1 MTRSILFLMSVASLL
16 FGSSACLAQDPPQ
29 RTKTSMWKVGIEPAG
44 DGKYII
50 VGSVFAIGDPVHET
64 LTLHA
69 LIDGGVLPKSTTV
82 EDGAAVQFIRGV
94 LWNDD
99 PCAKLLAEDEFSP
112 LKPSFGVA
120 WYLDFKSAQRQAKT
134 GVGFQDLYCPL
145 LGRSHFGDL
154 QFLHGMADRDGVK
167 AADTAKRMLAWANV
181 AYRIALGDIAPRKPL
196 KTDSGADALLSSA
209 AEMSAMRLLRA
220 KTESE
225 TRARAFGALLHMV
238 QDSYARGHVSRVPAS
253 AGQPAGIIQFLS
265 YGNQDSDKHAH
276 DDSWRDGTDDL
287 ERTLRIPG
295 AQDALG
301 ASTEL
306 VRRYK
311 AREPWPAVE
320 SYLKNGPLFVRS
332 DAKNSGPGGYE

>member
-1 MTRSILFLMSVASLL
+1 MSVASLL
-16 FGSSACLAQDPPQ
+16 FGSSAGLAQDPPK

-44 DGKYII
+44 NGKYKIEAT
-50 VGSVFAIGDPVHET
+50 VFAIGDPVHET

-69 LIDGGVLPKSTTV
+69 LIVGGVLLSGATA
-82 EDGAAVQFIRGV
+82 EDEAAAQFIRGV
-94 LWNDD
+94 FWNDD
-99 PCAKLLAEDEFSP
+99 PYAQLLAGNDFSP
-112 LKPSFGVA
+112 LQPSLGPA
-120 WYLDFKSAQRQAKT
+120 WYLDFKSAKRQAKT
-134 GVGFQDLYCPL
+134 GVGFQDMDL

-167 AADTAKRMLAWANV
+167 ADDTAKRMLAWASV
-181 AYRIALGDIAPRKPL
+181 AYRIALGDIDHRKPL
-196 KTDSGADALLSSA
+196 KMDSVADGLLSSA

-220 KTESE
+220 KTKSE

-253 AGQPAGIIQFLS
+253 AGQPAGINQFLS

-295 AQDALG
+295 AQDALA

-311 AREPWPAVE
+311 TREPWPAVE

-332 DAKNSGPGGYE
+332 DAKNSGPGEYE